1 ERQLRRLHGKRL
13 GVIVL
18 RTGAAT
24 YTLRQV
30 NPYLPTSLERFYTHL
45 NLVDPGAGGHRSAN
59 RWGGSTEI
67 GGSPR
72 ATGTR
77 LAPEQIARVCQ
88 QAFRPPALVQRLRR
102 IAGAALGSA
111 GILLAALA
119 SAFLPGLIG
128 RGAGA
133 PSGLAASPA
142 QFSVLLVTLGG
153 ALLLIRGLR
162 APGLYGLRRPA
173 GLDWCILLPSGL
185 LGALA
190 GGGGRR
196 VPGTSPGAAGQ
207 ERAWPAS
214 APRASPCR
222 SCSTGSAS
230 PRSCWRRI

>member
-1 ERQLRRLHGKRL
+1 MRRGSTCRICPRCPRSCSPRYRPASMSYASRSWRSS
-13 GVIVL
+13 GE
-18 RTGAAT
+18 GAGARAIWSAT
-24 YTLRQV
+24 
-30 NPYLPTSLERFYTHL
+30 PPTSLERFYTHL

-173 GLDWCILLPSGL
+173 
-185 LGALA
+185 
-190 GGGGRR
+190 
-196 VPGTSPGAAGQ
+196 
-207 ERAWPAS
+207 
-214 APRASPCR
+214 
-222 SCSTGSAS
+222 
-230 PRSCWRRI
+230 